1 MYQLVYKKSA
11 TKGLRKLPAG
21 TLARMVQAL
30 KDIAANPPGYAGD
43 WKPLKG
49 TSYWRLRIGR
59 YRAIC
64 NIQGERL
71 VMLVLKIGPGGDVYK

>member
-11 TKGLRKLPAG
+11 TRGLQKQPAA
-21 TLARMVQAL
+21 TRARMVKAL
-30 KDIAANPPGYAGD
+30 KEIAADPRGYAGD

-64 NIQGERL
+64 NIKEERL
-71 VMLVLKIGPGGDVYK
+71 IILVLKIGPRGDVYK

>member
-11 TKGLRKLPAG
+11 IKGLQKLPTG
-21 TLARMVQAL
+21 VRARMVKAL
-30 KDIAANPPGYAGD
+30 KGIASAPRVYAGD

-49 TSYWRLRIGR
+49 TSYSRLRIGR

-64 NIQGERL
+64 TIQEKKL
-71 VMLVLKIGPGGDVYK
+71 VMLVLKIGPRGDVYK

>member
-11 TKGLRKLPAG
+11 TRGLQKQPAA
-21 TLARMVQAL
+21 TRARMVKAL
-30 KDIAANPPGYAGD
+30 KEIADDPRSYAGD

-49 TSYWRLRIGR
+49 TPYWRLRIGR

-64 NIQGERL
+64 NIQKERL
-71 VMLVLKIGPGGDVYK
+71 LMLVLKIGPRGDVYK

>member
-11 TKGLRKLPAG
+11 IKGLRKLPTETRG
-21 TLARMVQAL
+21 RMVKTL
-30 KDIAANPPGYAGD
+30 KEIAADPRCYVGD

-49 TSYWRLRIGR
+49 TRYWRLRIGR

-64 NIQGERL
+64 NIGDEKL
-71 VMLVLKIGPGGDVYK
+71 LMLVLKIGPRGDVYK

>member
-1 MYQLVYKKSA
+1 MYQLVYEKSA
-11 TKGLRKLPAG
+11 IKGLQKLPTG
-21 TLARMVQAL
+21 SRVRMVKAL
-30 KDIAANPPGYAGD
+30 KEIAADPRGYAGD

-64 NIQGERL
+64 NTQEDRL
-71 VMLVLKIGPGGDVYK
+71 LMLVLKIGPRGDVYK